1 MQPHV
6 MLRAAKLGQRE
17 QVRPRLFS
25 CPWCGDAGAPF
36 DVRLPPA
43 LRLCDECADAD
54 LSVRMCPQPPPE
66 WHRGFGA
73 WEISH
78 GYQPPAPDPREEHR
92 ATLRAGLLAALRE
105 FGTRWPGCEFGKGAV
120 GTMFLAA
127 LGAAG
132 ADPAAELLVALAT
145 LTPAE
150 YGRLR
155 CYVGGLPEVQGGEWP
170 AAPAKPTRKART
182 LRRTNKA

>member
-43 LRLCDECADAD
+43 LRLCDVCHDAD

-66 WHRGFGA
+66 WHQGFGA
-73 WEISH
+73 WEISR

-92 ATLRAGLLAALRE
+92 ASLRACLVAALRE
-105 FGTRWPGCEFGKGAV
+105 FGTRWPGCEFGKAAI

-127 LGAAG
+127 LEAAG
-132 ADPAAELLVALAT
+132 ADPTAELLVALAT

-155 CYVGGLPEVQGGEWP
+155 CYVGGLPEVQGGEWT
-170 AAPAKPTRKART
+170 APQRKAKRKARQKC
-182 LRRTNKA
+182 RTNKA